1 MAIELNLREL
11 QVTKYC
17 REYWKLKGLY
27 KLNMVYKE
35 IKDDILY
42 FLKLHRLS
50 KSAGWSTEY
59 VVNLL
64 EIANNDL
71 PALENRYE
79 KLAREQKT

>member
-1 MAIELNLREL
+1 
-11 QVTKYC
+11 
-17 REYWKLKGLY
+17 
-27 KLNMVYKE
+27 MVYKE